1 MAVQLLPVQLRATAT
16 DADGLPLPGAKI
28 YTYESG
34 TTTPVT
40 TYQNAALSTPH
51 ANPIIAGSDGTY
63 GPIYTNGLEEISVV
77 ITTADDAT
85 VDTIDP
91 VTMAF
96 FNEGLGHL
104 YFSNFGD
111 TWRLFQNTS
120 GIPGSGNSTVG
131 IALTN
136 SGVGYF
142 SASSSSSVFNRNGD
156 GAVQS
161 IRRSGTQVGSIVVS
175 AGATAYNT
183 SSDERLKENITDTP
197 DPGDVIDQLVVCAY
211 DWKAGGHVRFGMI
224 AQQAADVFPEM
235 VTHDE
240 EADEWGVDYSKLV
253 PVLLKEIQYLRERV
267 YMLEAR
273 E

>member
-1 MAVQLLPVQLRATAT
+1 MDVQLLPVQLRATAT

-28 YTYESG
+28 YTYETG
-34 TTTPVT
+34 TTTPLTV
-40 TYQNAALSTPH
+40 YQNAALSTPH

-63 GPIYTNGLEEISVV
+63 GPIYTTGVENVKIV
-77 ITTADDAT
+77 ITDALDAT

-91 VTMAF
+91 VPFGFTGDGWG
-96 FNEGLGHL
+96 NL
-104 YFSNFGD
+104 YFSNFGG
-111 TWRLFQNTS
+111 TWRLFQDDSNAPGVSNTT
-120 GIPGSGNSTVG
+120 IG
-131 IALTN
+131 IALSST
-136 SGVGYF
+136 GIGYF
-142 SASSSSSVFNRNGD
+142 SSSASASNFNRNGD

-161 IRRSGTQVGSIVVS
+161 IRRNGTQVGSISVS
-175 AGATAYNT
+175 TGATAYNT

-197 DPGDVIDQLVVCAY
+197 DPGDVIDQLAVCAY

-235 VTHDE
+235 VTHDA